1 MHVASKR
8 QARQPRWSLRQQ
20 PVLPIERARADL
32 IRIFPTMSKRPHM
45 DCFAIGDTAD
55 FAKTVSEY
63 DVYAFAGIVGDFY
76 GVHLNEEYAKT
87 TRFKTRIA
95 QGTLSVGFLST
106 VMGHMAAKAPNPGA
120 VSYRYDITFKAPVFF
135 GDTVTARLVLR
146 EKDDEG
152 NTCIFTATVT
162 KQDGTVVAS
171 GDTYLKVL

>member
-1 MHVASKR
+1 
-8 QARQPRWSLRQQ
+8 
-20 PVLPIERARADL
+20 
-32 IRIFPTMSKRPHM
+32 MSKRPHM
-45 DCFAIGDTAD
+45 DYFAIGDTAD
-55 FAKTVSEY
+55 FAKTVSEH

-76 GVHLNEEYAKT
+76 GVHLNEEHAKT

-106 VMGHMAAKAPNPGA
+106 VMGYMAAKVPNPGA
-120 VSYRYDITFKAPVFF
+120 VSYRYDITFTAPVYF

-146 EKDDEG
+146 EKNEER

-171 GDTYLKVL
+171 GDTHLKVL